1 MNLKKLPKKLLLK
14 DGTMFDPSLDKLSKE
29 DILIENNKIA
39 SIDSVIED
47 NKAKIID
54 CNGLVITHGFC
65 DVHVHFR
72 EPGQEDKET
81 LASGSLAALAGGFTR
96 VCTMPNTSPPI
107 DSPEAINFIIEK
119 SLKCPIFIHP
129 IGAVTKNQKG
139 DELTEIQ
146 GMIKEGAI
154 AISDDGFPISDAQVM
169 RLALEYA
176 SMFDIPVINH
186 AEDECLK
193 NNGVMNEGNCSIRL
207 GLKGSPSISES
218 IMIQRDLEL
227 ANLINTKIHVPHVST
242 SKGVLYIKRM
252 KKLNPKISAEVTP
265 HHLYFD
271 DESLTS
277 YNTNLKVAP
286 PIRTEKD
293 RKSLIKGIKDGTID
307 CIATDHAPHTI
318 EEKESSFDMAP
329 FGMIGLESCFGV
341 INKILDLPIN
351 QKIKLITKNP
361 RDIMGFDNNLFEIGS
376 NVELTILN
384 PKIEW
389 IFNYNNIYSKSKNS
403 PFIGEKLR
411 GRVLYTLSKGYLAD
425 LSTKI

>member
-1 MNLKKLPKKLLLK
+1 
-14 DGTMFDPSLDKLSKE
+14 
-29 DILIENNKIA
+29 
-39 SIDSVIED
+39 
-47 NKAKIID
+47 
-54 CNGLVITHGFC
+54 
-65 DVHVHFR
+65 
-72 EPGQEDKET
+72 
-81 LASGSLAALAGGFTR
+81 
-96 VCTMPNTSPPI
+96 
-107 DSPEAINFIIEK
+107 
-119 SLKCPIFIHP
+119 
-129 IGAVTKNQKG
+129 
-139 DELTEIQ
+139 
-146 GMIKEGAI
+146 
-154 AISDDGFPISDAQVM
+154 M

-411 GRVLYTLSKGYLAD
+411 GKVLYTLSKGYLAD